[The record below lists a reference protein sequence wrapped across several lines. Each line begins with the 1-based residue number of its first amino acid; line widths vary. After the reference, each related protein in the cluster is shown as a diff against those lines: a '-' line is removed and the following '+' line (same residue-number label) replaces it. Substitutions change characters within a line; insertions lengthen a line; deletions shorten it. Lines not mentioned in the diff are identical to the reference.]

1 MQRPTRHFRKL
12 FVCELENRT
21 TPAMMV
27 SLSLNAVTFLGDGA
41 NDSLNLSVS
50 PTGKLLH
57 NLSGLDSATDPAT
70 GGTQEVNVA
79 DISTLTVDLAGGSD
93 YVSFTNVSTAGSV
106 SAESLLLE
114 TRNGGDYTL
123 TNTSFTYNGKMMTTS
138 GVGSVGFGCDNGDNT
153 IDASA
158 WTQTNLGIYGLAG
171 NDVLQGGSGSDSIYG
186 GDGDDVVEGHGGND
200 FLWGDTAG
208 VSFSTGNDTLRGGP
222 GNDSLWG
229 DDQINNG
236 NDILEGGDGSDFMVG
251 HGGNDSLRDGV
262 GSNTI
267 YAGEGIDSVELYG
280 TSNMDSIIVNAGS
293 VTINGGTTTYYDA
306 ESLAV
311 DAGAGIDEGTETA
324 VNPLAYTVANLE
336 PTVSIGEDV
345 FNTDIPFVLN
355 RGGSFKD
362 IGSGQTWSATVD
374 YAEGGG
380 FVPLTLNANK
390 TFTLNHAYSTGGVFN
405 VTVRVVDNQG
415 NVGTDSF
422 LLVRPAGIQV
432 GLVGGAQRSMIDQ
445 LTVSLAGNQTLLPG
459 WYTFERTTPGPLPA
473 IAITVSQVGN
483 QTVAFFTFSGSD
495 IIAGS
500 LADGRYK
507 LTLNSQ
513 FIRDPQN
520 QQFDGDADN
529 LPGGNFQFSFHRLFG
544 DINGDAQVDG
554 GADFAAFGASFGIS
568 SGPDFTRAFD
578 YNGDGTVEGGTDF
591 AEFGA
596 RFGLSI

>member
-1 MQRPTRHFRKL
+1 VATL
-12 FVCELENRT
+12 NGVG
-21 TPAMMV
+21 MV
-27 SLSLNAVTFLGDGA
+27 GFEVFNLTGTAGNDTIDGSA
-41 NDSLNLSVS
+41 F
-50 PTGKLLH
+50 T
-57 NLSGLDSATDPAT
+57 LSGL
-70 GGTQEVNVA
+70 
-79 DISTLTVDLAGGSD
+79 TL
-93 YVSFTNVSTAGSV
+93 
-106 SAESLLLE
+106 
-114 TRNGGDYTL
+114 
-123 TNTSFTYNGKMMTTS
+123 S
-138 GVGSVGFGCDNGDNT
+138 GNS
-153 IDASA
+153 
-158 WTQTNLGIYGLAG
+158 
-171 NDVLQGGSGSDSIYG
+171 
-186 GDGDDVVEGHGGND
+186 GDDVLKGGSQYD
-200 FLWGDTAG
+200 
-208 VSFSTGNDTLRGGP
+208 VLRGGP
-222 GNDSLWG
+222 GSDTLEGNGGGNRIYSSNYYGGGDAVGTINFLRGGSGNDVLFSAEGNDTLEGFGGNDNLVGLGGTDSLNGG
-229 DDQINNG
+229 DD
-236 NDILEGGDGSDFMVG
+236 NDTLSGGDGNDTLTG
-251 HGGNDSLRDGV
+251 GGGNDNLFGGNNDDLLIDGPGNNLLSGDAGNDTVRIV
-262 GSNTI
+262 GTPG
-267 YAGEGIDSVELYG
+267 ADLLSVDNG
-280 TSNMDSIIVNAGS
+280 T
-293 VTINGGTTTYYDA
+293 VTINGSVNTYSTIEILTADT
-306 ESLAV
+306 
-311 DAGAGIDEGTETA
+311 AGGIDEGTQIPTTH
-324 VNPLAYTVANLE
+324 PLPYTVTNLE
-336 PTVSIGEDV
+336 PKVSIGEDV